1 MITVIFKRN
10 SIFFELK
17 KLFDSEGVDFKRKNN
32 FVEFKKSTNKE
43 GIVLIHIESEKM
55 ARTVSIEG
63 KGCLKNMEIICLLD
77 KDYKSFEKRNDYK
90 IIYQPVVFNELLKII
105 ENSIKNLMSN
115 KKNSFQIMNLTYF
128 PSASE
133 LFNNNSSITIRL
145 TDLENKLVK
154 FLIKKKN
161 GALKSEILKNVWM
174 HKKELE
180 THTLESL
187 IYRLRKKIEE
197 DPNNPR
203 ILIQKKRKYIL
214 SN

>member
-1 MITVIFKRN
+1 
-10 SIFFELK
+10 
-17 KLFDSEGVDFKRKNN
+17 
-32 FVEFKKSTNKE
+32 
-43 GIVLIHIESEKM
+43 
-55 ARTVSIEG
+55 
-63 KGCLKNMEIICLLD
+63 
-77 KDYKSFEKRNDYK
+77 
-90 IIYQPVVFNELLKII
+90 
-105 ENSIKNLMSN
+105 MSN